1 MLIQFCSFRSND
13 FANVWLFFQF
23 LVLFAY
29 SGQWMFEKVPV
40 LNFCCLAK
48 NDTTLL
54 KHLEQTHWNS
64 YDYAVSICSSFLKH
78 FQDKFGR
85 MLSAVL
91 IELKMAWNQFW
102 VSIPLFCFHKT
113 LFFFW
118 YLFRMRV
125 SYRNIYECK
134 LYQSM
139 RWVEFKIWIKVC
151 RQQSCMHLG
160 HSMSYYT
167 MSE

>member
-23 LVLFAY
+23 IFLFAY

-85 MLSAVL
+85 MLSAVP
-91 IELKMAWNQFW
+91 IELTMALNQFW
-102 VSIPLFCFHKT
+102 GSIRLYFLFSQDTLSTLIQLGPYSSNFCPLLMV
-113 LFFFW
+113 LFKSDNLFW
-118 YLFRMRV
+118 
-125 SYRNIYECK
+125 
-134 LYQSM
+134 
-139 RWVEFKIWIKVC
+139 
-151 RQQSCMHLG
+151 G
-160 HSMSYYT
+160 
-167 MSE
+167 